1 MRTSE
6 SRTNREIVRTE
17 ANRLIG
23 HRGRT
28 RITRGRGTVRRT
40 GILANRPQSRTMQL
54 TQPAG
59 SAERITLE
67 NVGRGHQH
75 VTSAGKKGTSPR
87 NVRLSPQVITSKT
100 EIRKDSLGLCRP

>member
-6 SRTNREIVRTE
+6 SRTNKEIVRTE

-28 RITRGRGTVRRT
+28 RITRGRGTVSRT
-40 GILANRPQSRTMQL
+40 GILANRPRSRTMQL

-59 SAERITLE
+59 SAERITLDY
-67 NVGRGHQH
+67 VGKGHQH
-75 VTSAGKKGTSPR
+75 VTSAGKKDTLP
-87 NVRLSPQVITSKT
+87 
-100 EIRKDSLGLCRP
+100 